1 MTMPKHYHH
10 SSGSGRHGDSR
21 RKSRSGHARKSPRYS
36 GPDSRSSSKSESGHR
51 RRSRS
56 HQGQRSTSHRRHYRR
71 HRSQLSSGSSRSS
84 SRSRSSNGN
93 SHSHRYG
100 TKSGQH
106 TRKHRRASR
115 STRRRPSSSRSS
127 YSSSSGSRSWSRSIR
142 AGSRCSKSTSR
153 SMSRRTTDELEKRV
167 QDLALQ
173 LAQSEVCHNEEMRQL
188 EEKVNLLQQ
197 EKDRE
202 HDQNRLQLAESKAFQ
217 EEVHHLDEVVKSL
230 QQECQRAWAETQIYQ
245 AQQHR
250 HSSQAQDLQRSE
262 GRNAGVPDN
271 ICGSPE
277 DNLHCVVD
285 SHASSSAPMVKDIH
299 SVMVAHMME
308 EPQGQGDEPNEE
320 VTINI
325 QRSDR
330 SQLSW
335 RTDATPPS
343 SDNWWRRPHW
353 RRMSI
358 CFHCGQWGHNWRNC
372 RQRWFNTSSSG
383 ISPHRRKLLQ
393 TRCDTVL
400 SQVTHLRYFVFLVQ
414 CIYLSYS
421 YFVMFILTDPSVI
434 LFESSP
440 VPMLSVGM
448 GSNGVDWSLRGWDG
462 LIYLRSQENTPCVHI
477 MKKMTVTLLFYF
489 LLYFLGTACGVDGMA

>member
-1 MTMPKHYHH
+1 M
-10 SSGSGRHGDSR
+10 SR
-21 RKSRSGHARKSPRYS
+21 K
-36 GPDSRSSSKSESGHR
+36 RSSSNSESGHR
-51 RRSRS
+51 RRSWS
-56 HQGQRSTSHRRHYRR
+56 HQGQRSTSHRRHYRH

-84 SRSRSSNGN
+84 SRSRSINGN
-93 SHSHRYG
+93 SHSHRCG

-115 STRRRPSSSRSS
+115 STRRRLSSSSSRSS
-127 YSSSSGSRSWSRSIR
+127 SSGSSSRSMPKSSR
-142 AGSRCSKSTSR
+142 AGSRYSRSRSR
-153 SMSRRTTDELEKRV
+153 SMSRRTIDELEKRV

-173 LAQSEVCHNEEMRQL
+173 FAQSEVRHNEEMRQL
-188 EEKVNLLQQ
+188 EEEVNLLHQ

-202 HDQNRLQLAESKAFQ
+202 QDQNRLQLAESKAFQ
-217 EEVHHLDEVVKSL
+217 DEVHHLEETVKSL

-245 AQQHR
+245 AQQYR
-250 HSSQAQDLQRSE
+250 HSSQAQDLQMSE

-277 DNLHCVVD
+277 NNLPCVVD
-285 SHASSSAPMVKDIH
+285 SHASSSPPMVKVIH

-320 VTINI
+320 VAVSI

-358 CFHCGQWGHNWRNC
+358 CFHCGQRGHNWRNC
-372 RQRWFNTSSSG
+372 RQCWFNTSRSG

-393 TRCDTVL
+393 TMCDSVL
-400 SQVTHLRYFVFLVQ
+400 PQVTHL
-414 CIYLSYS
+414 
-421 YFVMFILTDPSVI
+421 
-434 LFESSP
+434 
-440 VPMLSVGM
+440 
-448 GSNGVDWSLRGWDG
+448 
-462 LIYLRSQENTPCVHI
+462 
-477 MKKMTVTLLFYF
+477 
-489 LLYFLGTACGVDGMA
+489 